1 VGVKSLRFQGPSP
14 AVVIDKDRTLVL
26 VSSPTNADEHFV
38 AVALAG
44 DGQIVSLGVSLWW
57 SWVGEAD
64 NATLLENML
73 RKQPKAEVTPG
84 SQPSVVSPALSWRR
98 SATRR

>member
-1 VGVKSLRFQGPSP
+1 M
-14 AVVIDKDRTLVL
+14 IDKDRTLVL

-38 AVALAG
+38 AIALAG

-73 RKQPKAEVTPG
+73 RKQPK
-84 SQPSVVSPALSWRR
+84 RK
-98 SATRR
+98 